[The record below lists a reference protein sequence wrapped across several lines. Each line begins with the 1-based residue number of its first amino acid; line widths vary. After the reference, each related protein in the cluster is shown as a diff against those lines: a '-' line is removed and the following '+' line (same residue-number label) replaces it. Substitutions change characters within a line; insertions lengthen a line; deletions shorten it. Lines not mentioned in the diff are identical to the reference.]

1 MSSEYK
7 NKEVTKEKLARMID
21 HTLLKPEA
29 TYSEIVNLCDEAKQY
44 NFFAVCINPVYVKLA
59 RENLED
65 SSVKIAAVVSFPL
78 GGDETYVK
86 SIEAERAV
94 KSGADEID
102 MVMNIGLL
110 KSKDFL
116 GVERDICEVVNA
128 VNPRIVKVI
137 IETCLLSEQEKI
149 IASTIVVSAGAQFVK
164 TSTGFNKS
172 GATIEDVALI
182 RSVVGENFGVKA
194 SGGIRDYETAIKM
207 IQAGASRIGASKSI
221 DIVK

>member
-1 MSSEYK
+1 
-7 NKEVTKEKLARMID
+7 
-21 HTLLKPEA
+21 
-29 TYSEIVNLCDEAKQY
+29 
-44 NFFAVCINPVYVKLA
+44 VKLA

>member
-7 NKEVTKEKLARMID
+7 NKEITKEELARMID

-29 TYSEIVNLCDEAKQY
+29 TYSEIINLCNEAKQY

-110 KSKDFL
+110 KSKNFL

-172 GATIEDVALI
+172 GATIEDVSLI

-207 IQAGASRIGASKSI
+207 IRAGASRIGASKSI
-221 DIVK
+221 DIIK

>member
-7 NKEVTKEKLARMID
+7 NKEVTKEELARMID

-44 NFFAVCINPVYVKLA
+44 NFFAVCVNPVYVKLA
-59 RENLED
+59 RENLGD
-65 SSVKIAAVVSFPL
+65 SGVKIVAVVSFPL

-110 KSKDFL
+110 KSKNFL

-149 IASTIVVSAGAQFVK
+149 IASTIAVSAGARFVK

-172 GATIEDVALI
+172 GATAEDVSLI

>member
-44 NFFAVCINPVYVKLA
+44 NFFAVCVNPVYVKLA